1 MQKILFLGKIYL
13 LKQVFC
19 TFIFVLLL
27 TGVWAQEEPAET
39 TQINIVYG
47 ANFTKD
53 EAKYPGA
60 SIFSKDEKQVQFEHQ
75 GADLWCDI
83 AIYYQKENKLRAIGN
98 VRLKQGDSINMS
110 SGTVVYDGN
119 IKLAKAWEKVILTN
133 SDMTLRTD
141 TLYFDRLNQESYY
154 NHKGTIIDS
163 ANTLTSQI
171 GRYYMVPKK
180 YQFLENVKIKN
191 PEYTVDSK
199 QLDYYTTSKNAYMYG
214 PSTITGDT
222 YKIYCERGFYDTKV
236 ETGYGIKNTKINYN
250 NRIIEGDSVY
260 FNKAR
265 EFASATNNI
274 TVTDTINNGV
284 IRAHYAE
291 VFKAK
296 DSVFAT
302 KRAVS
307 ISLVEQDSLYIH
319 GDTLMLTGKPDERIL
334 RAFRN
339 TKIFKTDLSGKCD
352 SLYFDQKTGITQLI
366 REPILWNMENQ
377 MTGDS
382 IHLIS
387 NLETEKLD
395 SLKVMNNA
403 FVISQDSIGKV
414 GFNQAKG
421 KDLFGKFIE
430 NELKIVDLVKNTEV
444 IYYMYNDDQELIG
457 INKTIC
463 SAIRM
468 TFEESEIE
476 DISFFINPDGDIFPE
491 EELPENSRKLKGF
504 IWRGDERIRSKNEIF
519 DEDDTNLQLVKIKGI
534 DNPIDTDVDDA
545 SSVVEEKA
553 RDFISSSSDSK
564 KAAPAK
570 EMPLT
575 KGGKKDRITVSKQR
589 YEEARGENGLTPG
602 YYLIA
607 NVFKEEQN
615 FNKFMRLLSDRGLH
629 PSSFLRSSNQYHYIY
644 LERYDTLEEVR
655 KARDSQFNGQYTD
668 ETWIFRV
675 VGKQ

>member
-1 MQKILFLGKIYL
+1 VQKILFLGKIHL
-13 LKQVFC
+13 LKRVFF
-19 TFIFVLLL
+19 TFIFVFLLA
-27 TGVWAQEEPAET
+27 GVRGQEEPAEP

-53 EAKYPGA
+53 EANYPGA

-83 AIYYQKENKLRAIGN
+83 AIFYQKENKLRAIGN
-98 VRLKQGDSINMS
+98 VRLKQGDSISMS
-110 SGTVVYDGN
+110 SGSVVYDGN
-119 IKLAKAWEKVILTN
+119 IKLAKAWEKVVLAN

-154 NHKGTIIDS
+154 NHNGTIIDS

-199 QLDYYTTSKNAYMYG
+199 QLDYYTTTKNAYMYG

-307 ISLVEQDSLYIH
+307 ISLVELDSLYIH

-352 SLYFDQKTGITQLI
+352 SLHFDQRTGITQLI
-366 REPILWNMENQ
+366 RNPILWNLENQ

-387 NLETEKLD
+387 DMETEKLD

-421 KDLFGKFIE
+421 KDLFGKFIK

-444 IYYMYNDDQELIG
+444 IYYMYNDDEELIG

-468 TFEESEIE
+468 TFENSDIE
-476 DISFFINPDGDIFPE
+476 DITFFTNPDGDIFPE

-504 IWRGDERIRSKNEIF
+504 VWRGDERIMSKEDIF
-519 DEDDTNLQLVKIKGI
+519 DEDDNNIELVKIKGV
-534 DNPIDTDVDDA
+534 DNPIDTDVDA
-545 SSVVEEKA
+545 ATSKVEEKA
-553 RDFISSSSDSK
+553 RDFISSSTDVKKKGLVK
-564 KAAPAK
+564 KAPGNK
-570 EMPLT
+570 DLQKDSIPL
-575 KGGKKDRITVSKQR
+575 SKQR

-615 FNKFMRLLSDRGLH
+615 FKKFMRILSDRGLQ
-629 PSSFLRSSNQYHYIY
+629 PNSFVRSSNQYHYIY
-644 LERYDTLEEVR
+644 LERYDTLEDVR
-655 KARDSQFNGQYTD
+655 AARDSQFNGQYTD